1 MRATLVFLFGA
12 SKARRPCLSEW
23 NCSPLNIRLRFAKC
37 FGGSVVR
44 IAFGASDVK
53 GAFSPVSTVSF
64 CHRRRRVWRGR
75 RGGRSFWY
83 RRSWNACSGLAARRR
98 FSQQSFNCHSFP
110 FILFRHLS
118 ASSVTRSFR
127 FSFRFRKSIDARAKI
142 AVKYMCMRNY
152 VVTTPG
158 ATLRGF
164 NVNAAAIFYVSLSSL
179 IKCPRLITC
188 NLTLNVVTKHFATT
202 LFFFLRRVMKSQHSL
217 IIIRDQIMSRKY
229 ELLQH
234 TRRFPANHH

>member
-1 MRATLVFLFGA
+1 M
-12 SKARRPCLSEW
+12 SKARFRPFPPCPSAIVVGACGEAGEEADPFGIADPGMLRSRYQTPILTTVFQLSF
-23 NCSPLNIRLRFAKC
+23 L
-37 FGGSVVR
+37 SVYF
-44 IAFGASDVK
+44 IS
-53 GAFSPVSTVSF
+53 SPV
-64 CHRRRRVWRGR
+64 
-75 RGGRSFWY
+75 
-83 RRSWNACSGLAARRR
+83 GLLGDE
-98 FSQQSFNCHSFP
+98 
-110 FILFRHLS
+110 I
-118 ASSVTRSFR
+118 V
-127 FSFRFRKSIDARAKI
+127 SFRFRKSIDARAKI

-164 NVNAAAIFYVSLSSL
+164 NVNAAAIFNVSLSSL

-188 NLTLNVVTKHFATT
+188 NLTLNVVTKHFAIHFF
-202 LFFFLRRVMKSQHSL
+202 FFFLRRVMKSQHSL